1 MTTYRGLDGFLSIGG
16 ILTTTAGNVLL
27 NGALI
32 AGAQTL
38 GLDGTGLQGV
48 VMKGDTFTIAGE
60 TGTPVHT
67 VTNGPL
73 TAAAGAVAG
82 VQFTPGIAGGGA
94 ADNAVMTWVSNVVV
108 EARTWNVSAQQETL
122 EDTALGDKWKTF
134 VGGAAS
140 WSGQG
145 EANLDYSDARQKTL
159 IDKLLTATPAL
170 VVDGV
175 LFGSANN
182 KQWFGSAVLSGIQI
196 AGGVGDL
203 FKITFS
209 FAGSGALLPN
219 WN

>member
-1 MTTYRGLDGFLSIGG
+1 VEVLRWWRSLLEWPGRG
-16 ILTTTAGNVLL
+16 
-27 NGALI
+27 
-32 AGAQTL
+32 Q
-38 GLDGTGLQGV
+38 
-48 VMKGDTFTIAGE
+48 
-60 TGTPVHT
+60 
-67 VTNGPL
+67 
-73 TAAAGAVAG
+73 
-82 VQFTPGIAGGGA
+82 
-94 ADNAVMTWVSNVVV
+94 
-108 EARTWNVSAQQETL
+108 
-122 EDTALGDKWKTF
+122 
-134 VGGAAS
+134 
-140 WSGQG
+140 
-145 EANLDYSDARQKTL
+145 LDYSDARQKTL